1 MRYKTRNKPLVLAIY
16 SRWECALSAL
26 SPRPN
31 LPEHPFCTHRSTRN
45 EMHTKDFKV
54 LCERFA
60 IAYNPLHNSRKDG
73 LLSQEK
79 FKEICKS
86 IAQQVAPAMLL
97 GAQHLP

>member
-1 MRYKTRNKPLVLAIY
+1 MRLAK
-16 SRWECALSAL
+16 
-26 SPRPN
+26 
-31 LPEHPFCTHRSTRN
+31 LPATPFFCTHRSTRN

>member
-1 MRYKTRNKPLVLAIY
+1 MYKRETGQLGGQTCHCGRNTLP
-16 SRWECALSAL
+16 ALTGTL
-26 SPRPN
+26 Y
-31 LPEHPFCTHRSTRN
+31 